1 MSGEDELEETE
12 VEAEPVEAILDD
24 DGLVKIFDARKTE
37 IYNKGYYGSFEKGVL
52 YLTPLEALLLLE
64 RGKIKVVEI
73 NKSPVDFKRLVNYY
87 LKNDQKIWTKYIVY
101 RDLRSRGYTVGLG
114 YEGDMDFRVYE
125 RGSVPN
131 EEAAKYLVY
140 VIEEGIPLALIDLEK
155 IISIGASSRKKTAL
169 AVVDRQGEPTYYFVS
184 EVEL

>member
-1 MSGEDELEETE
+1 MSGDEEMVEAEE
-12 VEAEPVEAILDD
+12 EAEPVEAILDEN
-24 DGLVKIFDARKTE
+24 GLVKIFDERKTE
-37 IYNKGYYGSFEKGVL
+37 IYNKGYYGYFEKDVL
-52 YLTPLEALLLLE
+52 NLTPLEALLLLE
-64 RGKIKVVEI
+64 RGKIKVTDTSK
-73 NKSPVDFKRLVNYY
+73 NAVDFKQLVNFY
-87 LKNDQKIWTKYIVY
+87 LKKDRKIWTKYIVY

-125 RGSVPN
+125 RGAVPN
-131 EEAAKYLVY
+131 EEAAKYLIY